1 MDVLEERVSGVLVL
15 APDGRLDVAGAA
27 DLQLAAIRLVEAGER
42 RVVVDLARAS
52 EVSGAA
58 LRVLLMLGKR
68 LAGLGGALAVCGM
81 AEEARRALEVA
92 GLGEAIQV
100 ASTRTEALAGVS
112 SAGSEKQRVEKVT
125 ELAARLLGAAPTADK
140 KKATKAGGS

>member
-1 MDVLEERVSGVLVL
+1 MDVLEERVNGVLVL
-15 APDGRLDVAGAA
+15 LPDGRLDVAGAA

-42 RVVVDLARAS
+42 RVIVDLNRAS

-112 SAGSEKQRVEKVT
+112 FAGSEKQRVAKVT
-125 ELAARLLGAAPTADK
+125 ELAARLLGAAPKAGK
-140 KKATKAGGS
+140 KKVIKAEGS